1 MAELI
6 KHYIMI
12 ENIDNEEVPLRGT
25 SVIHCRS
32 PSCEPRWGSC
42 MVLLMIRL
50 FEPFDL
56 FEVMTWSFAT
66 PSQASPTLMPESQH
80 VLLKFIVSLIQPT
93 GFLKSHS
100 SGKSCL
106 RMCENFFAPTL
117 ER

>member
-25 SVIHCRS
+25 
-32 PSCEPRWGSC
+32 PRWGSC

-66 PSQASPTLMPESQH
+66 PSQASPTLIPESQH

-106 RMCENFFAPTL
+106 RMCENFFAPTS